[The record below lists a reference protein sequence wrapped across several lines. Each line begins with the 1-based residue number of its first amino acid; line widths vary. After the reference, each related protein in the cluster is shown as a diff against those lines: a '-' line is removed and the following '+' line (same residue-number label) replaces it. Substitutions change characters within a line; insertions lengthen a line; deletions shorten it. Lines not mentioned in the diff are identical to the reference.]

1 MKPKPRT
8 PTRRSRTPRMPRRK
22 VAQLARSVRRPSAAI
37 AGARAR
43 IVEAAIAEF
52 SARGFEAA
60 STNTIARE
68 AKVAKGLLFHHFGS
82 KEDLYLAIIEHLTER
97 ITEEVF
103 AIDPMPSDLFER
115 LHAFAVQ
122 KLRIFQRDPAAFQLL
137 ITSTDAPASIREYL
151 EKRRVAMR
159 VVTWPR
165 FLDGIDTSRLRPGIT
180 LETALDTMQILGL
193 GIERAYL
200 PQLARMPDRGQAG
213 LAKMTAEVWAHYER
227 MRDGLYG

>member
-1 MKPKPRT
+1 MPGAKPARLPHAPRT
-8 PTRRSRTPRMPRRK
+8 
-22 VAQLARSVRRPSAAI
+22 ARRPSTA
-37 AGARAR
+37 ARAR

-68 AKVAKGLLFHHFGS
+68 ANVAKGLLFHHFGS
-82 KEDLYLAIIEHLTER
+82 KEDLYLAIIEHLTDR

-137 ITSTDAPASIREYL
+137 MTSTDAPAPLREYL
-151 EKRRVAMR
+151 EQRRVSAR

-165 FLDGIDTSRLRPGIT
+165 FLDGIDTSRLRPGLT

-193 GIERAYL
+193 GIERKYL
-200 PQLARMPDRGQAG
+200 PQIARMPDRGQAA
-213 LAKMTAEVWAHYER
+213 LEKMTAEVWAHYER
-227 MRDGLYG
+227 MRDGLYA